1 MTVETQASSQAPGLT
16 VRVES
21 FVGPL
26 DLLLHLCRTNEVDLA
41 RLPIRTVTDQY
52 VRHLES
58 VQFQD
63 LETAGA
69 FMVMAAT
76 LIYLKSKL
84 LLPSTGEPEEEDLD
98 PEGEL
103 LRQELAARLAEYAR
117 VKALGAWL
125 GAREAAQALI
135 FGRTT
140 AELPP
145 PEDVPLQDLSVH
157 LLLRAINRLV
167 DDQRRERP
175 RAVEVD
181 PISVVERMS
190 EIVSLLRSTWSLLF
204 SSVAGGERIRAEWVV
219 TLLALLELVRLG
231 QARAR
236 QAELFGD
243 IVIERGAGGDPAAG
257 DLAVAPV
264 PQGDGE

>member
-1 MTVETQASSQAPGLT
+1 VTEVASPTLT

-21 FVGPL
+21 FEGPL

-41 RLPIRTVTDQY
+41 HLPIRAVTDQY
-52 VRHLES
+52 LAHLEA
-58 VQFQD
+58 VQFRD
-63 LETAGA
+63 LDTAGS

-84 LLPSTGEPEEEDLD
+84 LLPATGDPGEDDLD

-125 GAREAAQALI
+125 GMREAEQALI
-135 FGRTT
+135 FGRTS

-145 PEDVPLQDLSVH
+145 PEDIPLQDLSVH
-157 LLLRAINRLV
+157 LLLRAMNRLIE
-167 DDQRRERP
+167 DQRRERP
-175 RAVEVD
+175 RSVEPD
-181 PISVVERMS
+181 PISVVERMA
-190 EIVSLLRSTWSLLF
+190 EIVALLRSTWSLLF
-204 SSVAGGERIRAEWVV
+204 TSVAGGDRVRTEWVV

-243 IVIERGAGGDPAAG
+243 ITIERGTGGPAG
-257 DLAVAPV
+257 DGEAVTVPT
-264 PQGDGE
+264 PQGDDV

>member
-1 MTVETQASSQAPGLT
+1 VTEVAAPGLT

-52 VRHLES
+52 LAHLES
-58 VQFQD
+58 IQFQD
-63 LETAGA
+63 LESAGS

-84 LLPSTGEPEEEDLD
+84 LLPPDGSEEETLD
-98 PEGEL
+98 EEAEL
-103 LRQELAARLAEYAR
+103 LRQELADRLQEYAR
-117 VKALGAWL
+117 VKVVGGWL
-125 GAREAAQALI
+125 AEREAEQALL
-135 FGRTT
+135 FGRTV

-145 PEDVPLQDLSVH
+145 PEDIPLEDLSVH
-157 LLLRAINRLV
+157 LLQRALTRLIEE
-167 DDQRRERP
+167 QKRQTP
-175 RAVEVD
+175 RAVEPN
-181 PISVVERMS
+181 PISVLERMG
-190 EIVSLLRSTWSLLF
+190 EIVELLRHTWSLLF
-204 SSVAGGERIRAEWVV
+204 SSVAGGDRVRAEWIV

-236 QAELFGD
+236 QAELFSD
-243 IVIERGAGGDPAAG
+243 IVIERGAD
-257 DLAVAPV
+257 DLLTRT
-264 PQGDGE
+264 QLGEIGASQA

>member
-1 MTVETQASSQAPGLT
+1 MTEVAAPALT

-21 FVGPL
+21 FEGPL
-26 DLLLHLCRTNEVDLA
+26 DLLLHLCRTSEVDLA

-52 VRHLES
+52 LAHLEA
-58 VQFQD
+58 VQFRD
-63 LETAGA
+63 LDTAGS

-84 LLPSTGEPEEEDLD
+84 LLPATGEGQEEDLD

-125 GAREAAQALI
+125 GAREAEQALL
-135 FGRTT
+135 FGRTS

-157 LLLRAINRLV
+157 LLLRAMNRLI
-167 DDQRRERP
+167 DEQRRERP
-175 RAVEVD
+175 RSVEID
-181 PISVVERMS
+181 PISVVERMA

-204 SSVAGGERIRAEWVV
+204 TSVAGGDRVRAEWVV

-243 IVIERGAGGDPAAG
+243 ITIERGTGVPVTAG
-257 DLAVAPV
+257 DDAALPA
-264 PQGDGE
+264 PQGEDA